1 MKTTS
6 GKIRIMQIIGS
17 LLIRSGFILIIVLLL
32 VVSCLLVS
40 YSYSDIIQWIT
51 QTYIPT
57 DKLDKFQHSILTPSR
72 FVLVRYLS
80 VMATLVLALCTYLI
94 WKKIP
99 PAIQL
104 TTEWALY
111 LYRLIQKTYYKT
123 TSIERV
129 CLLSLAL
136 LICIC
141 RIYFLT
147 KLPLHVDERF
157 TYLYFVSK
165 GWIVSAIYYPGPNNH
180 ILFSLLCTI
189 FNFFLQSPLWVLRL
203 PALLSGALALFG
215 IWVLIR
221 HYFSAFIAIG
231 SVSLLAFSPQVFGY
245 SIQGRGY
252 SLLLCWIILATG
264 CLLSIL
270 SAKKI
275 SSITSFLFVISCFLG
290 FYTIPIFLYPFAG
303 LSLYLMLFFL
313 TQKNMHQLIRL
324 LWMEICVGIL
334 VALVYLP
341 VTLLNGWG
349 AVTANTW
356 TTQLEWPTFLEGLR
370 TTLTDLAD
378 FMWNSIPYSTWFTL
392 IISTGSIL
400 LILTR
405 QITGFQKHWLQL
417 YLLTLWIIIPIM
429 VLQRVLPYGRIM
441 IYILPLQWPAIAIL
455 GQHVFS
461 YFQYYR
467 VFIIGGL
474 IVYAL
479 SCIDTFQQLT
489 TPEGKGIYNSLDN
502 VSHWLY
508 DHQADGVF
516 VQYYEYGLCILFQYE
531 TNHRTIQLDIGAD
544 RFSTKKKYNFVVVH
558 KDHLFPASLSMSSY
572 QIVYKDTD
580 ATIYQYKH

>member
-17 LLIRSGFILIIVLLL
+17 LLLRSGFIVVTILFL
-32 VVSCLLVS
+32 VVSYLLVS
-40 YSYSDIIQWIT
+40 SSYANIIQWIA

-57 DKLDKFQHSILTPSR
+57 NKLDKFQHSILTPSR
-72 FVLVRYLS
+72 FVLVRYFS
-80 VMATLVLALCTYLI
+80 VIATLVSALCTYLI

-104 TTEWALY
+104 ITDWILSIY
-111 LYRLIQKTYYKT
+111 NLLQKTYVKT
-123 TSIERV
+123 TDIERIY
-129 CLLSLAL
+129 LLGLCI
-136 LICIC
+136 LICIS

-165 GWIVSAIYYPGPNNH
+165 GWIVSAVYYPGPNNH

-189 FNFFLQSPLWVLRL
+189 VNFFLQSPLWVLRL
-203 PALLSGALALFG
+203 PALLSGIVALFG
-215 IWVLIR
+215 IWVITR
-221 HYFSAFIAIG
+221 YHFSAFIAIV

-252 SLLLCWIILATG
+252 SLLICWIVLATG
-264 CLLSIL
+264 CVLSII
-270 SAKKI
+270 SARKI
-275 SSITSFLFVISCFLG
+275 SRLTSIIFIISCFLG

-313 TQKNMHQLIRL
+313 TQKNMHQLVCL
-324 LWMEICVGIL
+324 LWMEICIGIL
-334 VALVYLP
+334 VTLVYIP
-341 VTLLNGWG
+341 VLLLNGWG

-356 TTQLEWPTFLEGLR
+356 TTQLEWTTFLEGLQ

-378 FMWNSIPYSTWFTL
+378 FMWNSVPYSIWFTL
-392 IISTGSIL
+392 LISMGSIL
-400 LILTR
+400 LIFTR

-455 GQHVFS
+455 GQYVFS

-467 VFIIGGL
+467 VFITGGL

-479 SCIDTFQQLT
+479 SCINTFHQLT
-489 TPEGKGIYNSLDN
+489 TPKGKGIYNSLDN
-502 VSHWLY
+502 VSYWLY
-508 DHQADGVF
+508 SHQANGVF

-558 KDHLFPASLSMSSY
+558 KDHEFPASLSMSSY

-580 ATIYQYKH
+580 ATIYQYRH